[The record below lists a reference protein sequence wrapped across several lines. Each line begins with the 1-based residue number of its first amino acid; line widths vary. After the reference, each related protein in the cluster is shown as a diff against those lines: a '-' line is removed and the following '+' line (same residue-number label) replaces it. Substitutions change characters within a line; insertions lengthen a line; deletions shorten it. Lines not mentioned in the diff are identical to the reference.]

1 MCHAARFYPFEWRKK
16 KAHLISGQKFKSEA
30 KENHIPPTHSKEE
43 SVAEKVVT
51 KKKDDN
57 QSKLEQLALL
67 VGEKDQSNTVQATP
81 HKSDGKT
88 PSGVSQFSISSIR
101 LKKEALDKKNKEVQT
116 EILDAKFSFEDFQN
130 HWKNYAQWKQKE
142 GQSNIAALFSIA
154 DIQMESQSKIH
165 ISVPSNINKVEL
177 EKEFLDF
184 KPYITEKLNNNQFQC
199 IISVT
204 PAKRKEFYI
213 TAEEKYQKLVEINPA
228 IAELRSKLDLDI

>member
-1 MCHAARFYPFEWRKK
+1 M
-16 KAHLISGQKFKSEA
+16 
-30 KENHIPPTHSKEE
+30 
-43 SVAEKVVT
+43 VEKVVT
-51 KKKDDN
+51 KRDDN
-57 QSKLEQLALL
+57 QPKSEQLASLI
-67 VGEKDQSNTVQATP
+67 GEKDQSNTVQATP
-81 HKSDGKT
+81 QKSNPKT

-101 LKKEALDKKNKEVQT
+101 IKKEALNKKNKEEQT
-116 EILDAKFSFEDFQN
+116 IILDAKFSFEDFQN

-154 DIQMESQSKIH
+154 DIQMESQSKIY

-199 IISVT
+199 IILVT

-213 TAEEKYQKLVEINPA
+213 TAEEKYKKLVEINPA